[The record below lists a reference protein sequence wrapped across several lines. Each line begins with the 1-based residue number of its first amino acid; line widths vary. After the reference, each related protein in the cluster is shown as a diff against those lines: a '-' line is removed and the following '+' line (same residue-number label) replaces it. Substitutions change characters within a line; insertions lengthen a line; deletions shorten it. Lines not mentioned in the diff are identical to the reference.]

1 MTETRLS
8 SESACHLALQDVEE
22 GLRQRVVT
30 GQEPKI
36 IGYTV
41 ECRKVGME
49 SQLEDLNEQ

>member
-8 SESACHLALQDVEE
+8 SESACRLALQDVEE